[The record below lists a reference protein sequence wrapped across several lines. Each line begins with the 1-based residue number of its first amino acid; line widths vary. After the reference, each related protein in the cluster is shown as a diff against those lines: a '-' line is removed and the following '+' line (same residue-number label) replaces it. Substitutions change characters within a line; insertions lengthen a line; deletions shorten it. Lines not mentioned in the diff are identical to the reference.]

1 MSRNRKFRYQTAP
14 PKASGPKSGPF
25 VSFVTDIGS
34 VARHIL
40 SFGSCETGMEPEV
53 LNFEA
58 IACSQRKQP
67 LNHHPLREKLRRGD
81 HILLVS
87 LEKATFGDK
96 RRHDHVRFIGGFVLE
111 AVEELEANVLQKDF
125 ARMVA
130 EWQQFVS
137 SSMRRKDTA
146 QSKDVDTKNFCKWS
160 VSRSFFATEEKLL
173 GKASFTG
180 GQLQKV
186 TALTSSAVIDAVSG
200 WFYDHLAAAGEQ
212 IRYREFATRTK
223 PKAHRVFSVPAA
235 VGQQALE
242 FCGQRARSLISPK
255 SMASALGIVVDSV
268 CRAAPPE
275 RVAVAAAAGNTGVS
289 RREDLPVNLHLFYA
303 CVAHHVQNV
312 QDIPDIMQMVGTM
325 LLPSMGLEPANVP
338 VPKNKRTFCKGHH
351 QIGSFT
357 HVE

>member
-67 LNHHPLREKLRRGD
+67 LNHHPLWEKLRRGD

-186 TALTSSAVIDAVSG
+186 TTLTSSSVIDAVSG

-223 PKAHRVFSVPAA
+223 PKAHRVIEFSVF
-235 VGQQALE
+235 QQ
-242 FCGQRARSLISPK
+242 Q
-255 SMASALGIVVDSV
+255 
-268 CRAAPPE
+268 
-275 RVAVAAAAGNTGVS
+275 
-289 RREDLPVNLHLFYA
+289 
-303 CVAHHVQNV
+303 
-312 QDIPDIMQMVGTM
+312 
-325 LLPSMGLEPANVP
+325 
-338 VPKNKRTFCKGHH
+338 
-351 QIGSFT
+351 
-357 HVE
+357 